1 MTGEERRDK
10 PMNDSVIDLLCDG
23 DLHSRHSQILMRQYF
38 TVGDLETLAALKEK
52 AAATNSDQ
60 RNVNQ

>member
-1 MTGEERRDK
+1 
-10 PMNDSVIDLLCDG
+10 MNDSVIDLLCDG